1 MGLRKKI
8 KKFLYIR
15 KFSKKNYL
23 TNINKKNILV
33 TGANSGIGLALTKK
47 LLELDNKVLATYRQS
62 SENLKNINNKNL
74 IFVKYDQREI
84 DETKYLEEKI
94 KIFDVELIFNCAG
107 VFGTSFEDQQIEK
120 LDFKKC
126 QLVNFQHNLISIE
139 T

>member
-94 KIFDVELIFNCAG
+94 KIFDVELMDI
-107 VFGTSFEDQQIEK
+107 K
-120 LDFKKC
+120 
-126 QLVNFQHNLISIE
+126 
-139 T
+139 

>member
-47 LLELDNKVLATYRQS
+47 LLELDN
-62 SENLKNINNKNL
+62 
-74 IFVKYDQREI
+74 
-84 DETKYLEEKI
+84 
-94 KIFDVELIFNCAG
+94 
-107 VFGTSFEDQQIEK
+107 
-120 LDFKKC
+120 
-126 QLVNFQHNLISIE
+126 
-139 T
+139 